1 MSSHL
6 MLIPSRSTIINYQN
20 RRKEPYRGAGQR
32 REDRGRQV
40 RNSAILD
47 PTGTPTSSATGLHL
61 AAIR

>member
-6 MLIPSRSTIINYQN
+6 MSIPSRSTIINFQN
-20 RRKEPYRGAGQR
+20 WRNKPYRVGQR